1 MAILFYRKKN
11 ARKAAEKLVG
21 GRIVKSVPNI
31 SLTDLTSVLLKG
43 EAHKLDLS
51 TTTAL
56 EKEYRENPVLSSVIN
71 IKADY
76 ASNARINVRNIKTGE
91 VFTEKDFRENK
102 NLDKIVQKMFRLKN
116 NPNPLQST
124 KEFLALS
131 SIFKDVFGNG
141 FIYGN
146 SPMGIISI
154 QDVDYLW
161 HVWPQFMK
169 PKVTGKFFDQI
180 GLEGIIEKWLWENGD
195 YKRVFSI
202 NEVLHRKEP
211 NIRLNK
217 KEDVV
222 LGESR
227 QVSLAW
233 ALANIKIAYESRN
246 IIAKERGPRAIISS
260 NSKDDFAS
268 SLPMEEEDKKEV
280 QGDFQSKYGTM
291 DGQDQFMVTRH
302 NIAVHTIDQDV
313 RKLGL
318 LNEISSDAQ
327 VVCNRYGVPYN
338 LLKMDLKGTTYEN
351 QIHDERRMYQNEII
365 PEEADRWNDINNWLR
380 CRDFGFEYIVDFT
393 HLPAMQEN
401 FKEKSEID
409 KNINTIQKELFF
421 AGVITYNQWLAALGM
436 PQVSDTWGN
445 QRIVDMLTEQIQK
458 IKGNFS
464 INDSLDKVNEQ

>member
-11 ARKAAEKLVG
+11 AKKAAEKLVG

-31 SLTDLTSVLLKG
+31 SLTDFTNLLLKG

-51 TTTAL
+51 KPKNL

-71 IKADY
+71 LKADY
-76 ASNARINVRNIKTGE
+76 ASNAKIHVRNIKTGE
-91 VFTEKDFRENK
+91 IFTEKDYRENK
-102 NLDKIVQKMFRLKN
+102 NLDKIVQKMFRIKN

-146 SPMGIISI
+146 SPVGTINIRDI
-154 QDVDYLW
+154 EYLW

-169 PKVTGKFFDQI
+169 PEVTGKFFDQI
-180 GLEGIIEKWLWENGD
+180 RMDGIIQKWIWETGN
-195 YKRVFSI
+195 YKRNFNI
-202 NEVLHRKEP
+202 DEILHRKEP
-211 NIRLNK
+211 NIK
-217 KEDVV
+217 FGDSKDVV

-227 QVSLAW
+227 QVSLEW
-233 ALANIKIAYESRN
+233 PLANIRIAYESRN

-280 QGDFQSKYGTM
+280 QSDFKSKYGTV

-302 NIAVHTIDQDV
+302 NISVHTIDQDV

-338 LLKMDLKGTTYEN
+338 LLKMDLKGATYEN
-351 QIHDERRMYQNEII
+351 QIRDERRMYQNEII
-365 PEEADRWNDINNWLR
+365 PEEEDRWNDINNWLK
-380 CRDFGFEYIVDFT
+380 CKDFGFEYVVDFT
-393 HLPAMQEN
+393 HLPAMQED
-401 FKEKSEID
+401 FKEKSETD
-409 KNINTIQKELFF
+409 KNINTVQKELFF
-421 AGVITYNQWLAALGM
+421 AGVTTYNQWLTALRM
-436 PQVSDTWGN
+436 PQVEWGN
-445 QRIVDMLTEQIQK
+445 QRIVDMRIEDIQK

-464 INDSLDKVNEQ
+464 INDNLDEQNT